1 MKTREYLTA
10 ALLVT
15 ATPMTAF
22 AATGA
27 RADGSGLVVWLFLG
41 FCALIVLLQLAPAIA
56 MIVGLAK
63 GAAETRQ
70 EMVEETVDVDPV

>member
-1 MKTREYLTA
+1 MKTRQCLTA
-10 ALLVT
+10 ALFVMT
-15 ATPMTAF
+15 TPLTTF

-41 FCALIVLLQLAPAIA
+41 FCALIVMLQLAPAIA

-63 GAAETRQ
+63 GAAATRQ
-70 EMVEETVDVDPV
+70 EMVEETVETDQV